1 MTKLE
6 YSDKIS
12 NRRKHRRYLKRG
24 KGGCVMAQV
33 SKDMLIGEVVRMSPV
48 VAPILMEAGMH
59 CLGCPSAQGES
70 IEDAAAVHG
79 MDADTLVAKINE
91 GLALA
96 AE

>member
-1 MTKLE
+1 MNE
-6 YSDKIS
+6 E
-12 NRRKHRRYLKRG
+12 
-24 KGGCVMAQV
+24 GGYVMAQV

-59 CLGCPSAQGES
+59 CLGCPSAQAES

-79 MDADTLVAKINE
+79 MDADVLVAKINE
-91 GLALA
+91 SLALT